1 MPTGYTANIHD
12 GTETTLRQFALR
24 CAHGMGALITMRD
37 EPLSAPIP
45 TRLEP
50 STSYYDKTIDEAS
63 ARIAELKAMSESDR
77 ALAAAEHNRQIEE
90 CRRRRVEENNAMK
103 ARYDAM
109 ITQTEAWQG
118 APEGLKEFMLDQLKQ
133 SRDFDISDDPLRYME
148 DTVSTDAWFASQLL
162 EADRRLQY
170 ATEQRNSEIDRTNKR
185 NEWLAQL
192 HAALPAA

>member
-24 CAHGMGALITMRD
+24 CARGMGALITMRD

-50 STSYYDKTIDEAS
+50 STGYYDKTIDEAN
-63 ARIAELKAMSESDR
+63 ARLVELKAMSESDR
-77 ALAAAEHNRQIEE
+77 ALAAAEYNRQIEE
-90 CRRRRVEENNAMK
+90 SRRRRVEESDAMR

-133 SRDFDISDDPLRYME
+133 SRDFDVSDDPLRYME

-170 ATEQRNSEIDRTNKR
+170 ATEQRNAEIDRTNKR